1 MTLARRRFLKL
12 AACAAAS
19 PALSPMASAQVYPS
33 RPIRLVVPF
42 PPGGAFDTLGRPL
55 ADKLKTLLGTVIVEN
70 VGGGGGSLGGAAAAH
85 ARPDGYTILLGG
97 TVLHVIEVI
106 LKSRPQ
112 YDSIRDLDPISNVA
126 VTTFAIAVHPAVP
139 AGTLKEL
146 VAYAKANPS
155 KVSYGSAGA
164 GTINHLAGE
173 SLKLVAGI
181 PDLIHVPYRGAG
193 PALTDLIAGQIPMI
207 VPAMT
212 GQVLE
217 FHRSGKLRI
226 LAVVS
231 PTRLAGVPDLPT
243 AVEQAFPGLVAQQS
257 VGLLAPAGTPKPII
271 EQIASATRTALS
283 DPEYQRL
290 LTESGFEPDFDSSP
304 EKFRRALERDIARW
318 TPVVKAIGL
327 KID

>member
-1 MTLARRRFLKL
+1 MTFARRRFLQL
-12 AACAAAS
+12 VAGGAAFA
-19 PALSPMASAQVYPS
+19 ALSPLARAQAYPS

-70 VGGGGGSLGGAAAAH
+70 VGGGGGSLGGAAVAH

-97 TVLHVIEVI
+97 TVLHVIEAI

-112 YDSIRDLDPISNVA
+112 YDPVEDLDPISDVA

-139 AGTLKEL
+139 ARTLKEL
-146 VAYAKANPS
+146 VDYAKANPG
-155 KVSYGSAGA
+155 KVSYGSAGT
-164 GTINHLAGE
+164 GTINHLSGE
-173 SLKLVAGI
+173 SFKLLAAI

-231 PTRLAGVPDLPT
+231 PTRLAGVPELPT
-243 AVEQAFPGLVAQQS
+243 AVEQGFPDLVAQQS

-271 EQIASATRTALS
+271 DQIAQATRTALA

-290 LTESGFEPDFDSSP
+290 LTESGFEPDLDSSP
-304 EKFRRALERDIARW
+304 AKFRRSLDRDIARW
-318 TPVVKAIGL
+318 TPIVKAIGL